1 MCASRWRS
9 AENGGCC
16 LIEDIGPDGASAAY
30 FVMDDALQSRLLV
43 DPWIMIG
50 TDGGEY
56 SSHPRGHGSFARVFA
71 EHVRKRKALTLH

>member
-30 FVMDDALQSRLLV
+30 FVMDDALESRL
-43 DPWIMIG
+43 MIG

-71 EHVRKRKALTLH
+71 EHVRKRKAITLH